1 MDRFIGSIP
10 IQQLLLNNQI
20 KEKKIMSKKLTPRS
34 KKEQKKLEP
43 WEEDLL
49 EFDKIW
55 EISSK
60 EFDELQKRYKNSK
73 PIILDETSYFDEIEV
88 RQ

>member
-1 MDRFIGSIP
+1 
-10 IQQLLLNNQI
+10 
-20 KEKKIMSKKLTPRS
+20 MSKKLTPRS
-34 KKEQKKLEP
+34 KKEEKKLEP

-60 EFDELQKRYKNSK
+60 EFDELQKRYENSK
-73 PIILDETSYFDEIEV
+73 PIILDETSHFDEIEV